1 MNFIVVSPHFPR
13 TYWNFCDRLKK
24 MGVRVL
30 GIGDAPYDSLAPE
43 VTRSLD
49 EYYYLPNMESYE
61 EMRRAVAFFASKY
74 GRIHWI
80 ESNNEYWLE
89 QDARLRQDFNIKTG
103 VQPDEV
109 RFFKSKAE
117 MKIKYAQANVPTARC
132 AKVEN
137 WEQTAAFLEANA
149 SKLGGDFPMPEDV
162 YLGQDIIAHAKHY
175 YDLHGDAL
183 AAVSDEER
191 RKVTETIGYYAMFR
205 YINGF
210 EKVIYWPK
218 EKMKAH
224 ALQYSAGYANDVK
237 RGWTN
242 TFWSK
247 DFDSMAKKTM
257 LRQLISKWGV
267 MSVEMQNAYVADN
280 HVMNDDGTPDY
291 SGDYVE
297 AGDYDDA
304 PSQNIVEAAPPRY
317 QNEPDNYGEPP
328 AGAFSLDDLVE

>member
-1 MNFIVVSPHFPR
+1 MSNYQQNYNQAQQNGIQPRKPKFSAMIQTPSYQKSLQNSLSNPKEIQKFTAAITSVVSTNPAIEECEAATILSAALCGHALGLTPSPQLGQYYLVPF
-13 TYWNFCDRLKK
+13 NDRKNDRK
-24 MGVRVL
+24 VATFVL
-30 GIGDAPYDSLAPE
+30 GYRGYIQLAIRSGQYKKLI
-43 VTRSLD
+43 VTEIKEGELIRWDPLTED
-49 EYYYLPNMESYE
+49 
-61 EMRRAVAFFASKY
+61 
-74 GRIHWI
+74 I
-80 ESNNEYWLE
+80 E
-89 QDARLRQDFNIKTG
+89 IK
-103 VQPDEV
+103 P
-109 RFFKSKAE
+109 
-117 MKIKYAQANVPTARC
+117 I
-132 AKVEN
+132 
-137 WEQTAAFLEANA
+137 L
-149 SKLGGDFPMPEDV
+149 
-162 YLGQDIIAHAKHY
+162 
-175 YDLHGDAL
+175 
-183 AAVSDEER
+183 DEER

-224 ALQYSAGYANDVK
+224 ALQYSAGYANDIK

-280 HVMNDDGTPDY
+280 HVLNDDGTPDY

>member
-1 MNFIVVSPHFPR
+1 MSNYQQNYNQAQQNGIQPRKPKFSAMIQTPSYQKSLQNSLSNPKEIQKFTAAITSVVSTNPAIEECEAATILSAALCGHALGLTPSPQLGQYYLVPF
-13 TYWNFCDRLKK
+13 NDRKNDRK
-24 MGVRVL
+24 VATFVL
-30 GIGDAPYDSLAPE
+30 GYRGYIQLAIRSGQYKKLI
-43 VTRSLD
+43 VTEIKDGELIRWDPLTED
-49 EYYYLPNMESYE
+49 
-61 EMRRAVAFFASKY
+61 
-74 GRIHWI
+74 I
-80 ESNNEYWLE
+80 E
-89 QDARLRQDFNIKTG
+89 IK
-103 VQPDEV
+103 P
-109 RFFKSKAE
+109 
-117 MKIKYAQANVPTARC
+117 I
-132 AKVEN
+132 
-137 WEQTAAFLEANA
+137 L
-149 SKLGGDFPMPEDV
+149 
-162 YLGQDIIAHAKHY
+162 
-175 YDLHGDAL
+175 
-183 AAVSDEER
+183 DEER

-224 ALQYSAGYANDVK
+224 ALQYSAGYANDIK

>member
-1 MNFIVVSPHFPR
+1 MSNYQQNYNQAQQNGIQPRKPKFSAMIQTPSYQKSLQNSLSNPKEIQKFTAAITSVVSTNPAIEECEAATILSAALCGHALGLTPSPQLGQYYLVPF
-13 TYWNFCDRLKK
+13 NDRKNDRK
-24 MGVRVL
+24 VATFVL
-30 GIGDAPYDSLAPE
+30 GYRGYIQLAIRSGQYKKLI
-43 VTRSLD
+43 VTEIKDGELIRWDPLTED
-49 EYYYLPNMESYE
+49 
-61 EMRRAVAFFASKY
+61 
-74 GRIHWI
+74 I
-80 ESNNEYWLE
+80 E
-89 QDARLRQDFNIKTG
+89 IK
-103 VQPDEV
+103 P
-109 RFFKSKAE
+109 
-117 MKIKYAQANVPTARC
+117 I
-132 AKVEN
+132 
-137 WEQTAAFLEANA
+137 L
-149 SKLGGDFPMPEDV
+149 
-162 YLGQDIIAHAKHY
+162 
-175 YDLHGDAL
+175 
-183 AAVSDEER
+183 DEER

-291 SGDYVE
+291 SGDYIE

-304 PSQNIVEAAPPRY
+304 PSQTIVEAVPPQY
-317 QNEPDNYGEPP
+317 QNEADNYGEPP
-328 AGAFSLDDLVE
+328 AGAYSLDDLVE

>member
-1 MNFIVVSPHFPR
+1 MSNYQQNYNQAQQNGIQPRKPKFSAMIQTPSYQKSLQNSLSNPKEIQKFTAAITSVVSTNPAIEECEAATILSAALCGHALGLTPSPQLGQYYLVPF
-13 TYWNFCDRLKK
+13 NDRKNDRK
-24 MGVRVL
+24 VATFVL
-30 GIGDAPYDSLAPE
+30 GYRGYIQLAIRSGQYKKLI
-43 VTRSLD
+43 VTEIKEGELIRWDPLTED
-49 EYYYLPNMESYE
+49 
-61 EMRRAVAFFASKY
+61 
-74 GRIHWI
+74 I
-80 ESNNEYWLE
+80 E
-89 QDARLRQDFNIKTG
+89 IK
-103 VQPDEV
+103 P
-109 RFFKSKAE
+109 
-117 MKIKYAQANVPTARC
+117 I
-132 AKVEN
+132 
-137 WEQTAAFLEANA
+137 L
-149 SKLGGDFPMPEDV
+149 
-162 YLGQDIIAHAKHY
+162 
-175 YDLHGDAL
+175 
-183 AAVSDEER
+183 DEER

-224 ALQYSAGYANDVK
+224 ALQYSAGYANDIK

-247 DFDSMAKKTM
+247 NFDSMAKKTM

>member
-137 WEQTAAFLEANA
+137 WEQTAAFLENVGFPAIA
-149 SKLGGDFPMPEDV
+149 KPEKGVGAAHTYKLE
-162 YLGQDIIAHAKHY
+162 
-175 YDLHGDAL
+175 
-183 AAVSDEER
+183 
-191 RKVTETIGYYAMFR
+191 
-205 YINGF
+205 
-210 EKVIYWPK
+210 
-218 EKMKAH
+218 
-224 ALQYSAGYANDVK
+224 
-237 RGWTN
+237 
-242 TFWSK
+242 
-247 DFDSMAKKTM
+247 
-257 LRQLISKWGV
+257 
-267 MSVEMQNAYVADN
+267 
-280 HVMNDDGTPDY
+280 
-291 SGDYVE
+291 
-297 AGDYDDA
+297 
-304 PSQNIVEAAPPRY
+304 
-317 QNEPDNYGEPP
+317 
-328 AGAFSLDDLVE
+328 SLDDVRRFFEEKPDEPYVCEEFITGDVYSYDAITDANATPLFESSTVWPPSIADIVNKGLDLAYYVNRDDLPKLYELGRRTAKAFNAFKSVYDR

>member
-1 MNFIVVSPHFPR
+1 MSNYQQNYNQAQQNGIQPRKPKFSAMIQTPSYQKSLQNSLSNPKEIQKFTAAITSVVSTNPAIEECEAATILSAALCGHALGLTPSPQLGQYYLVPF
-13 TYWNFCDRLKK
+13 NDRKNDRK
-24 MGVRVL
+24 VATFVL
-30 GIGDAPYDSLAPE
+30 GYRGYIQLAIRSGQYKKLI
-43 VTRSLD
+43 VTEIKDGELIRWDPLTED
-49 EYYYLPNMESYE
+49 
-61 EMRRAVAFFASKY
+61 
-74 GRIHWI
+74 I
-80 ESNNEYWLE
+80 E
-89 QDARLRQDFNIKTG
+89 IK
-103 VQPDEV
+103 P
-109 RFFKSKAE
+109 
-117 MKIKYAQANVPTARC
+117 I
-132 AKVEN
+132 
-137 WEQTAAFLEANA
+137 L
-149 SKLGGDFPMPEDV
+149 
-162 YLGQDIIAHAKHY
+162 
-175 YDLHGDAL
+175 
-183 AAVSDEER
+183 DEER

>member
-1 MNFIVVSPHFPR
+1 MSNYQQNYNQAQQNGIQPRKPKFSAMIQTPSYQKSLQNSLSNPKEIQKFTAAITSVVSTNPAIEECEAATILSAALCGHALGLTPSPQLGQYYLVPF
-13 TYWNFCDRLKK
+13 NDRKNDRK
-24 MGVRVL
+24 VATFVL
-30 GIGDAPYDSLAPE
+30 GYRGYIQLAIRSGQYKKLI
-43 VTRSLD
+43 VTEIKDGELIRWDPLTED
-49 EYYYLPNMESYE
+49 
-61 EMRRAVAFFASKY
+61 
-74 GRIHWI
+74 I
-80 ESNNEYWLE
+80 E
-89 QDARLRQDFNIKTG
+89 IK
-103 VQPDEV
+103 P
-109 RFFKSKAE
+109 
-117 MKIKYAQANVPTARC
+117 I
-132 AKVEN
+132 
-137 WEQTAAFLEANA
+137 L
-149 SKLGGDFPMPEDV
+149 
-162 YLGQDIIAHAKHY
+162 
-175 YDLHGDAL
+175 
-183 AAVSDEER
+183 DEER

-291 SGDYVE
+291 SCDYVE

-304 PSQNIVEAAPPRY
+304 PSQTIVEAVPPRY

>member
-1 MNFIVVSPHFPR
+1 MSNYQQNYNQAQQNGIQPRKPKFSAMIQTPSYQKSLQNSLSNPKEIQKFTAAITSVVSTNPAIEECEAATILSAALCGHALGLTPSPQLGQYYLVPF
-13 TYWNFCDRLKK
+13 NDRKNDRK
-24 MGVRVL
+24 VATFVL
-30 GIGDAPYDSLAPE
+30 GYRGYIQLAIRSGQYKKLI
-43 VTRSLD
+43 VTEIKEGELIRWDPLTED
-49 EYYYLPNMESYE
+49 
-61 EMRRAVAFFASKY
+61 
-74 GRIHWI
+74 I
-80 ESNNEYWLE
+80 E
-89 QDARLRQDFNIKTG
+89 IK
-103 VQPDEV
+103 P
-109 RFFKSKAE
+109 
-117 MKIKYAQANVPTARC
+117 ILN
-132 AKVEN
+132 
-137 WEQTAAFLEANA
+137 
-149 SKLGGDFPMPEDV
+149 
-162 YLGQDIIAHAKHY
+162 
-175 YDLHGDAL
+175 
-183 AAVSDEER
+183 EER

-224 ALQYSAGYANDVK
+224 ALQYSAGYANDIK